1 MTFAIAGVCEETG
14 QLGCAVTTSSVCV
27 GARCGQVG
35 ANCVVFSQARTDP
48 RLHRFGLEAHERSD
62 DAAIALE
69 AMQLAAT
76 SPHWRQL
83 GVLGRDGGS
92 VHYTGASCLPSCGGL
107 SGENCLALGNYLA
120 SDDVLPSMTLRFE
133 TASGPLAA
141 RLIAALDAGLKSGG
155 ERDPLLSASL
165 KVHADMAFAYAD
177 LRIDKSATPLSDLRH
192 LWEDWAPKAD
202 SYVVRALD
210 PDAAESSSLVEGHQ
224 SRQA

>member
-48 RLHRFGLEAHERSD
+48 RLHRFGLEAHERSGD
-62 DAAIALE
+62 PALALQ
-69 AMQLAAT
+69 AMKQAAT
-76 SPHWRQL
+76 ALHWRQL
-83 GVLGRDGGS
+83 GVLDRDGRS
-92 VHYTGASCLPSCGGL
+92 VDYTGESCLPSCGGL

-120 SDDVLPSMTLRFE
+120 SDDVLPSMTRAFE
-133 TASGPLAA
+133 AADGPLAA
-141 RLIAALDAGLKSGG
+141 RLMTALDAGLATGG

-165 KVHADMAFAYAD
+165 KVYAGMAFAYAD
-177 LRIDKSATPLSDLRH
+177 LRVDKSATPLSDLRL

-202 SYVVRALD
+202 SYAVRALD
-210 PDAAESSSLVEGHQ
+210 PDAAEPSSLVEGHQ
-224 SRQA
+224 PE